1 MGCQIIKERDGMLDR
16 KMFQKGA
23 RYGIL
28 GLPLAAIIGS
38 SFLPLKPITNQLLI
52 LASLIW
58 LQIIILF
65 EVFLAN

>member
-1 MGCQIIKERDGMLDR
+1 MLDR
-16 KMFQKGA
+16 KLFQKGA
-23 RYGIL
+23 RYVIM
-28 GLPLAAIIGS
+28 GLPLAAIISS

-58 LQIIILF
+58 FQTIILF